1 MREATILPVPPTPEV
16 PGLPLS
22 LVCHWLEV
30 ADGVWRKAGQPPR
43 KGQLEVLAHLLI
55 FCVLRS
61 RSHVEADIF
70 VLEIPKSIFLV

>member
-1 MREATILPVPPTPEV
+1 MASGGKQDKL
-16 PGLPLS
+16 
-22 LVCHWLEV
+22 
-30 ADGVWRKAGQPPR
+30 PR